1 MTYTTQEMSP
11 FYGSLLSTIPFQTV
25 SLFRRAITKS
35 GVQSEGKYRFKDVG
49 ARHWEKLGKT
59 LGFRPD
65 FVRRQISTMN
75 DRVVEAAVL
84 LSGEL
89 NKNPETA
96 SPIYK
101 RITSV
106 INSN

>member
-1 MTYTTQEMSP
+1 MT
-11 FYGSLLSTIPFQTV
+11 TV
-25 SLFRRAITKS
+25 WE
-35 GVQSEGKYRFKDVG
+35 GVGDSCAEVR
-49 ARHWEKLGKT
+49 KLGKV

-75 DRVVEAAVL
+75 DKIVGAIVL

-101 RITSV
+101 RITAV